1 MTEAE
6 PAGPTGGGRSPAVE
20 AGLAVRREVMGA
32 DFVERALTRTAG
44 TDSESLQEFVSE
56 HVWGAVWN
64 RPGLDRRS
72 RSLLNLGMLIA
83 LRAHGE
89 LKGHVRGALR
99 NGLTRTEIVEAV
111 IHASAYCGAPAGL
124 SAMAVVQEA
133 LDEEL
138 GPLAGTTDAS

>member
-6 PAGPTGGGRSPAVE
+6 PAGGGRSPAVE

-44 TDSESLQEFVSE
+44 TDSEALQEFVSE

-89 LKGHVRGALR
+89 LKGHVRGSLR

>member
-1 MTEAE
+1 MTSEE
-6 PAGPTGGGRSPAVE
+6 PGTRSPAVE
-20 AGLAVRREVMGA
+20 AGLTVRREVMGP

-44 TDSESLQEFVSE
+44 TDSEQLQEFVTE
-56 HVWGAVWN
+56 HVWDAVWN

-99 NGLTRTEIVEAV
+99 NGLTRTEVVEAV

-133 LDEEL
+133 LDAEL
-138 GPLAGTTDAS
+138 GPLQAED

>member
-1 MTEAE
+1 MTSEE
-6 PAGPTGGGRSPAVE
+6 LGKRSPAVE
-20 AGLAVRREVMGA
+20 AGLTVRREVMGP

-44 TDSESLQEFVSE
+44 TDSEQLQEFVTE
-56 HVWGAVWN
+56 HVWDAVWN

-133 LDEEL
+133 LDAEL
-138 GPLAGTTDAS
+138 GPLDSQD

>member
-1 MTEAE
+1 MTSEE
-6 PAGPTGGGRSPAVE
+6 PGKRSPAVE
-20 AGLAVRREVMGA
+20 AGLTVRREVMGP

-44 TDSESLQEFVSE
+44 TDSEQLQEFVTE
-56 HVWGAVWN
+56 HVWDAVWN

-99 NGLTRTEIVEAV
+99 NGLTRTEVVEAV

-133 LDEEL
+133 LDAEL
-138 GPLAGTTDAS
+138 GPLEAEG

>member
-1 MTEAE
+1 MTSEE
-6 PAGPTGGGRSPAVE
+6 PGKRSPAVE
-20 AGLAVRREVMGA
+20 AGLTVRREVMGP

-44 TDSESLQEFVSE
+44 TDSEQLQEFVTE
-56 HVWGAVWN
+56 HVWDAVWN

-99 NGLTRTEIVEAV
+99 NGLTRTEVVEAV
-111 IHASAYCGAPAGL
+111 IHASAYCGAPSGL

-133 LDEEL
+133 LDAEL
-138 GPLAGTTDAS
+138 GPLEAEG

>member
-1 MTEAE
+1 MTSEE
-6 PAGPTGGGRSPAVE
+6 PGKRSPAVE
-20 AGLAVRREVMGA
+20 AGLTVRREVMGP

-44 TDSESLQEFVSE
+44 TDSEQLQEFVTE
-56 HVWGAVWN
+56 HVWDAVWN

-99 NGLTRTEIVEAV
+99 NGLTRTEIVEVV

-124 SAMAVVQEA
+124 SAMAVVQEV
-133 LDEEL
+133 LDAEL
-138 GPLAGTTDAS
+138 GPLEAEG

>member
-1 MTEAE
+1 MTSEE
-6 PAGPTGGGRSPAVE
+6 PGKRSPAVE
-20 AGLAVRREVMGA
+20 AGLTVRREVMGP

-44 TDSESLQEFVSE
+44 TDSEQLQEFVTE
-56 HVWGAVWN
+56 HVWDAVWN

-99 NGLTRTEIVEAV
+99 NGLSRTEVVEAV

-133 LDEEL
+133 LDAEL
-138 GPLAGTTDAS
+138 GPLETED

>member
-1 MTEAE
+1 MTSEE
-6 PAGPTGGGRSPAVE
+6 PGKRSPAVE
-20 AGLAVRREVMGA
+20 AGLTVRREVMGP

-44 TDSESLQEFVSE
+44 TDSEQLQEFVTE
-56 HVWGAVWN
+56 HVWDAVWN

-133 LDEEL
+133 LDAEL
-138 GPLAGTTDAS
+138 GPLESED

>member
-1 MTEAE
+1 MSSEVPGT
-6 PAGPTGGGRSPAVE
+6 RSAAVE
-20 AGLAVRREVMGA
+20 AGLAVRRDVMGP
-32 DFVERALTRTAG
+32 DFVERALDRTAG
-44 TDSESLQEFVSE
+44 TDSEQLQEFVSE

-124 SAMAVVQEA
+124 AAMAVVQEA
-133 LDEEL
+133 LDAEL
-138 GPLAGTTDAS
+138 GPLESQE

>member
-1 MTEAE
+1 MTSEE
-6 PAGPTGGGRSPAVE
+6 PGKRSPAVE
-20 AGLAVRREVMGA
+20 AGLTVRREVMGP

-44 TDSESLQEFVSE
+44 TDSEQLQEFVTE
-56 HVWGAVWN
+56 HVWDAVWN

-83 LRAHGE
+83 LRAHGD

-133 LDEEL
+133 LDAEL
-138 GPLAGTTDAS
+138 GPLESED

>member
-1 MTEAE
+1 MTSEE
-6 PAGPTGGGRSPAVE
+6 PGKRSPAVE
-20 AGLAVRREVMGA
+20 AGLTVRREVMGPP

-44 TDSESLQEFVSE
+44 TDSEQLQEFVTE
-56 HVWGAVWN
+56 HVWDAVWN

-89 LKGHVRGALR
+89 LKGHVRGGALR
-99 NGLTRTEIVEAV
+99 NGLTRTEVVEAV
-111 IHASAYCGAPAGL
+111 IHASAYCGAPPAGL

-133 LDEEL
+133 LDAEL
-138 GPLAGTTDAS
+138 GPLETED

>member
-1 MTEAE
+1 M
-6 PAGPTGGGRSPAVE
+6 
-20 AGLAVRREVMGA
+20 RREVMGP
-32 DFVERALTRTAG
+32 DFVERALDRTAG
-44 TDSESLQEFVSE
+44 TDSEQLQEFVTE
-56 HVWGAVWN
+56 HVWDAVWN

-133 LDEEL
+133 LDAEL
-138 GPLAGTTDAS
+138 GPLESQE

>member
-1 MTEAE
+1 MTSAE
-6 PAGPTGGGRSPAVE
+6 PGKRSPAVE
-20 AGLAVRREVMGA
+20 AGLTVRREVMGP

-44 TDSESLQEFVSE
+44 TDSEQLQEFVTE
-56 HVWGAVWN
+56 HVWDAVWN

-133 LDEEL
+133 LDAEL
-138 GPLAGTTDAS
+138 GPLETDD

>member
-1 MTEAE
+1 MTSEE
-6 PAGPTGGGRSPAVE
+6 PGKRSPAVE
-20 AGLAVRREVMGA
+20 AGLTVRREVMGP

-44 TDSESLQEFVSE
+44 TDSEQLQEFVTE
-56 HVWGAVWN
+56 HVWDAVWN

-111 IHASAYCGAPAGL
+111 IHASAYSGAPAGL

-133 LDEEL
+133 LDAEL
-138 GPLAGTTDAS
+138 GPLESED

>member
-1 MTEAE
+1 MTSEE
-6 PAGPTGGGRSPAVE
+6 TGKRSPAVE
-20 AGLAVRREVMGA
+20 AGLTVRREVMGH

-44 TDSESLQEFVSE
+44 TDSEQLQEFVTE
-56 HVWGAVWN
+56 HVWDAVWN

-133 LDEEL
+133 LDAEL
-138 GPLAGTTDAS
+138 GPLESQD

>member
-1 MTEAE
+1 MTSEE
-6 PAGPTGGGRSPAVE
+6 TGKRSPAVE
-20 AGLAVRREVMGA
+20 AGLTVRREVMGP

-44 TDSESLQEFVSE
+44 TDSEQLQEFVTE
-56 HVWGAVWN
+56 HVWDAVWN

-133 LDEEL
+133 LDAEL
-138 GPLAGTTDAS
+138 GPLESQD

>member
-1 MTEAE
+1 MSSEVPGTRNA
-6 PAGPTGGGRSPAVE
+6 AVE
-20 AGLAVRREVMGA
+20 AGLAVRRDVMGH
-32 DFVERALTRTAG
+32 DFVKRALDRTAG
-44 TDSESLQEFVSE
+44 TDSEQLQEFVSE

-133 LDEEL
+133 LDAEL
-138 GPLAGTTDAS
+138 GPLESQE

>member
-1 MTEAE
+1 MTSEE
-6 PAGPTGGGRSPAVE
+6 PGKRSPAVE
-20 AGLAVRREVMGA
+20 AGLAVRREVMGP

-44 TDSESLQEFVSE
+44 TDSEQLQEFVTE
-56 HVWGAVWN
+56 HVWDAVWN

-72 RSLLNLGMLIA
+72 RSLLTLGMLIA

-99 NGLTRTEIVEAV
+99 NGLTRTEVVEAV

-133 LDEEL
+133 LDAEL
-138 GPLAGTTDAS
+138 GPLEAEG

>member
-1 MTEAE
+1 MTSEE
-6 PAGPTGGGRSPAVE
+6 PGKRSPAVE
-20 AGLAVRREVMGA
+20 AGLTVRREVMGP

-44 TDSESLQEFVSE
+44 TDSEQLQEFVTE
-56 HVWGAVWN
+56 HVWDAVWN

-99 NGLTRTEIVEAV
+99 NGLTRTEVVEAV

-133 LDEEL
+133 LDAEL
-138 GPLAGTTDAS
+138 GPLETED

>member
-1 MTEAE
+1 MTSEE
-6 PAGPTGGGRSPAVE
+6 PGKRSPAVE
-20 AGLAVRREVMGA
+20 AGLTVRREVMGP

-44 TDSESLQEFVSE
+44 TDSEQLQEFVTE
-56 HVWGAVWN
+56 HVWDAVWN

-133 LDEEL
+133 LDAEL
-138 GPLAGTTDAS
+138 GPLESQD

>member
-1 MTEAE
+1 MTSAE
-6 PAGPTGGGRSPAVE
+6 PGKRSPAVE
-20 AGLAVRREVMGA
+20 AGLTVRREVMGP

-44 TDSESLQEFVSE
+44 TDSEQLQEFVTE
-56 HVWGAVWN
+56 HVWDAVWN

-133 LDEEL
+133 LDAEL
-138 GPLAGTTDAS
+138 GPLEAEG

>member
-1 MTEAE
+1 MTSEE
-6 PAGPTGGGRSPAVE
+6 PGKRSPAVE
-20 AGLAVRREVMGA
+20 AGLTVRREVMGP

-44 TDSESLQEFVSE
+44 TDSEQLQEFVTE
-56 HVWGAVWN
+56 HVWDAVWN

-133 LDEEL
+133 LDAEL
-138 GPLAGTTDAS
+138 GPLEAEG

>member
-1 MTEAE
+1 MASEE
-6 PAGPTGGGRSPAVE
+6 PGTRSPAVE
-20 AGLAVRREVMGA
+20 AGLTVRREVMGP

-44 TDSESLQEFVSE
+44 TDSEQLQEFVTE
-56 HVWGAVWN
+56 HVWDAVWN

-99 NGLTRTEIVEAV
+99 NGLTRTEVVEAV

-133 LDEEL
+133 LDAEL
-138 GPLAGTTDAS
+138 GPLQAED

>member
-44 TDSESLQEFVSE
+44 TDSEPLQEFVSE

>member
-1 MTEAE
+1 MASEE
-6 PAGPTGGGRSPAVE
+6 PGKRSPAVE
-20 AGLAVRREVMGA
+20 AGLTVRREVMGP
-32 DFVERALTRTAG
+32 DFVERALTRTSG
-44 TDSESLQEFVSE
+44 TDSEQLQEFVTE
-56 HVWGAVWN
+56 HVWDAVWN

-99 NGLTRTEIVEAV
+99 NGLTRTEVVEAV

-133 LDEEL
+133 LDAEL
-138 GPLAGTTDAS
+138 GPLETED

>member
-1 MTEAE
+1 MTSEV
-6 PAGPTGGGRSPAVE
+6 PGTRSPAVE
-20 AGLAVRREVMGA
+20 AGLTVRREVMGP

-44 TDSESLQEFVSE
+44 TDSEQLQEFVTE
-56 HVWGAVWN
+56 HVWDAVWN

-72 RSLLNLGMLIA
+72 RGLLNLGMLIA

-133 LDEEL
+133 LDAEL
-138 GPLAGTTDAS
+138 GPLESQD

>member
-1 MTEAE
+1 MTSEE
-6 PAGPTGGGRSPAVE
+6 PGKRSPAVE
-20 AGLAVRREVMGA
+20 AGLTVRREVMGP

-44 TDSESLQEFVSE
+44 TDSEQLQEFVTE
-56 HVWGAVWN
+56 HVWDAVWN

-133 LDEEL
+133 LDADL
-138 GPLAGTTDAS
+138 GPLETED

>member
-1 MTEAE
+1 MTSEE
-6 PAGPTGGGRSPAVE
+6 PGKRSPAVE
-20 AGLAVRREVMGA
+20 AGLTVRREVMGP

-44 TDSESLQEFVSE
+44 TDSEQLQEFVTE
-56 HVWGAVWN
+56 HVWDAVWN

-99 NGLTRTEIVEAV
+99 NGLSRTEVVEAV

-124 SAMAVVQEA
+124 SAMAVLQEA
-133 LDEEL
+133 LDAEL
-138 GPLAGTTDAS
+138 GPLETED